1 MNTMNIPGFT
11 AERSLVGSSG
21 SHIAPAQSMEGRA
34 SANRMTNEIIPA
46 VPMPYCKTVCGWEVC
61 GSPLPGY
68 PPPMC
73 YICRQECWIH
83 DSGPYS
89 KSFY

>member
-1 MNTMNIPGFT
+1 MNIPGFT
-11 AERSLVGSSG
+11 AEKSLLGLTLQHITSSPLTESG
-21 SHIAPAQSMEGRA
+21 KAGQV
-34 SANRMTNEIIPA
+34 IPA

-73 YICRQECWIH
+73 YICHQECWIH

-89 KSFY
+89 GVFAS

>member
-1 MNTMNIPGFT
+1 MNIPGFT
-11 AERSLVGSSG
+11 AERSLVGSIG
-21 SHIAPAQSMEGRA
+21 NHAQSTRA
-34 SANRMTNEIIPA
+34 RLSQNRKMNEIVPA
-46 VPMPYCKTVCGWEVC
+46 VPMPYCKTVCAWEVC

-73 YICRQECWIH
+73 YICRQQCWIH

-89 KSFY
+89 RSYY

>member
-1 MNTMNIPGFT
+1 MNTPGFS
-11 AERSLVGSSG
+11 AEKSLLGLTRQHGTLSPLTEFGKTSQV
-21 SHIAPAQSMEGRA
+21 
-34 SANRMTNEIIPA
+34 IPA
-46 VPMPYCKTVCGWEVC
+46 VPMPYCKTECGWEVC

-73 YICRQECWIH
+73 YICHQSCWIH

-89 KSFY
+89 GVMIS

>member
-1 MNTMNIPGFT
+1 MNVPGFT
-11 AERSLVGSSG
+11 ADNSLLELTRQRVTSSPLIEFG
-21 SHIAPAQSMEGRA
+21 QA
-34 SANRMTNEIIPA
+34 SQVIPA

-73 YICRQECWIH
+73 YTCHQECWIH

-89 KSFY
+89 GVFSL

>member
-1 MNTMNIPGFT
+1 MNLPGFT
-11 AERSLVGSSG
+11 AERSLLALTKRHAGLRR
-21 SHIAPAQSMEGRA
+21 PMQLGR
-34 SANRMTNEIIPA
+34 REQVIPA
-46 VPMPYCKTVCGWEVC
+46 VPMPYCVTECGWEVC

-73 YICRQECWIH
+73 YLCHQRCWIH

-89 KSFY
+89 AGLAW